1 MVPCSGVTT
10 RVSRVRALVGL
21 ALVGLVAAV
30 LALGIAAPAFGASL
44 PEVIAFTDQGGIW
57 TVRPGNVGS
66 EQGFYS
72 GGFNPAWSPN
82 GEALAFLTFFQTS
95 AGQGKKIVVTDRSG
109 KVIATPL
116 TSPFSLNESIGGP
129 LAWSPDGRRIA
140 YICYHWTGQIDDVG
154 RYFYVYDMCVV
165 DVATGAHRVLAT
177 HTDQLGITHHNDLS
191 TGCDCTMSWS
201 PNGDEIA
208 VDVVTTSPAQ
218 NEIGIVDVATGAL
231 TQLTDTGAFNPAFS
245 PNGHE
250 IAYITQDRRL
260 SIMSASGGH
269 IRHILPP
276 PGGTY
281 IVGTPAWSPDGKDL
295 VYAWSAPPANNLNQD
310 LFSVSVHGGHRT
322 QLTDTPYYSQDPS
335 WAQSVTLCTV
345 PKLKGSTLAAAKK
358 LLRLAGCVLGSVG
371 GPSSNR
377 GKRHVVKQSPGPN
390 RNVPVG
396 TKVNVKVA

>member
-1 MVPCSGVTT
+1 MSRTSRPHRRGSRMVVVC
-10 RVSRVRALVGL
+10 ALGGFL
-21 ALVGLVAAV
+21 AAV
-30 LALGIAAPAFGASL
+30 LALGIAAPAYAGSL
-44 PEVIAFTDQGGIW
+44 PEVIAFNDQGGIW
-57 TVRPGNVGS
+57 TVRPGSVGS
-66 EQGFYS
+66 EQGFYA
-72 GGFNPAWSPN
+72 GGVGPKWSPN
-82 GEALAFLTFFQTS
+82 GEALAFVVPFQTR
-95 AGQGKKIVVTDRSG
+95 AGQAKKIVVTDRSG
-109 KVIATPL
+109 RVIATPL
-116 TSPFSLNESIGGP
+116 TSPFSLNESIGPP
-129 LAWSPDGRRIA
+129 LAWSPDGKRIA
-140 YICYHWTGQIDDVG
+140 YICYHWTGQIDEFG
-154 RYFYVYDMCVV
+154 RYYYVYDMCEI

-177 HTDQLGITHHNDLS
+177 HTADLGITHHNNLS

-201 PNGDEIA
+201 PKGQIA
-208 VDVVTTSPAQ
+208 VDVVTTSAAQ

-310 LFSVSVHGGHRT
+310 LFSVSVHGGHPK

-345 PKLKGSTLAAAKK
+345 PKLKGSTLTAAKK

-371 GPSSNR
+371 GPRSNR
-377 GKRHVVKQSPGPN
+377 GKRHVIKQSPGAN

-396 TKVNVKVA
+396 TKVNVRVK